1 MASNYDGNKGVNG
14 NGLLYFIGK
23 VKTWIDTYFLKKN
36 LGSSKASK
44 VVVTDSSGNVDV
56 STITPTELGY
66 LSGMNQNIHTA
77 LGNKANQTD
86 LTDLGNGFTTFVN
99 TTAPATYQKKMTIG
113 GGTAGAV
120 TTVRANGNF
129 IITISQDGKTV
140 AFSVPEAD
148 SSIKGVVAV
157 GLGKL
162 GGVDEEDGYFD
173 CFGVDETDGYK
184 LKAPAVNTTRAG
196 VMTPYMYNKL
206 AGIEAE
212 ANKYVL
218 PQATTTTLGGV
229 KVPYTNTGSVTP
241 QAKSTTAD
249 RYYGV
254 ELDTRGLAVVNVP
267 WTDTKMSNKSYT
279 AGTDTKVVVGTKITG
294 NNTLAELTAGTGI
307 SITGTT
313 SAITIANTYSYT
325 LPQATDSTLGGVK
338 VAGVVTGSDQQGL
351 NYVVKIASGGTDD
364 GKLGIETASTSHA
377 GVMSPT
383 MVTTLNNALPASAV
397 KNTEQSGS
405 AASTDVVYR
414 CDYINTAMGSKAPL
428 ASPALTGTP
437 TAPTAATSTNTTQI
451 ATTAFVHAAIENA
464 DIGGKTYQGNIAS
477 EAALKTIK
485 TFKQGQYFTVSAAFT
500 FADGSWALGI
510 GDMLFVKENYTWASG
525 NVDGSKFAAVQG
537 NNDYLTNSE
546 LDAIFTEVF
555 GSAA

>member
-56 STITPTELGY
+56 STITTTELGY
-66 LSGMNQNIHTA
+66 LDGMNQNINTA

-86 LTDLGNGFTTFVN
+86 LTDLGDAVQTEFTQIWDEFDTC
-99 TTAPATYQKKMTIG
+99 QKKIKVG
-113 GGTAGAV
+113 GATSGNV
-120 TTVRANGNF
+120 TTISAGTNTS
-129 IITISQDGKTV
+129 ITISADGKT
-140 AFSVPEAD
+140 A
-148 SSIKGVVAV
+148 
-157 GLGKL
+157 
-162 GGVDEEDGYFD
+162 
-173 CFGVDETDGYK
+173 T
-184 LKAPAVNTTRAG
+184 
-196 VMTPYMYNKL
+196 L
-206 AGIEAE
+206 A
-212 ANKYVL
+212 
-218 PQATTTTLGGV
+218 
-229 KVPYTNTGSVTP
+229 S
-241 QAKSTTAD
+241 
-249 RYYGV
+249 
-254 ELDTRGLAVVNVP
+254 
-267 WTDTKMSNKSYT
+267 TDTKMSNKSYT

-294 NNTLAELTAGTGI
+294 NNTLADTQKTLTAGSGI

-325 LPQATDSTLGGVK
+325 LPQATDSTLGGVR
-338 VAGVVTGSDQQGL
+338 VAGVVTGSDTQGL
-351 NYVVKIASGGTDD
+351 NYVVKIASGIGADD
-364 GKLGIETASTSHA
+364 GKLGIETATTSHA

-383 MVTTLNNALPASAV
+383 MVTTLNNA
-397 KNTEQSGS
+397 
-405 AASTDVVYR
+405 
-414 CDYINTAMGSKAPL
+414 APV

>member
-56 STITPTELGY
+56 STITTTELGY
-66 LSGMNQNIHTA
+66 LDGLNQNIVTA
-77 LGNKANQTD
+77 LNAKAYQQD
-86 LTDLGNGFTTFVN
+86 FLDLGNGFTTFVN

-120 TTVRANGNF
+120 TTISAGDNVSITTVSDSDTA
-129 IITISQDGKTV
+129 TIS
-140 AFSVPEAD
+140 A
-148 SSIKGVVAV
+148 SI
-157 GLGKL
+157 
-162 GGVDEEDGYFD
+162 
-173 CFGVDETDGYK
+173 
-184 LKAPAVNTTRAG
+184 
-196 VMTPYMYNKL
+196 
-206 AGIEAE
+206 
-212 ANKYVL
+212 

-241 QAKSTTAD
+241 QSKSTTAD

-294 NNTLAELTAGTGI
+294 NNTLADTQKTLTAGSGI
-307 SITGTT
+307 SITGTA

-325 LPQATDSTLGGVK
+325 LPQATDSTLGGVR
-338 VAGVVTGSDQQGL
+338 VAGVVTGSDTQGL
-351 NYVVKIASGGTDD
+351 NYVVKIASGIGADD
-364 GKLGIETASTSHA
+364 GKLGIETATTSHA

-383 MVTTLNNALPASAV
+383 MVTTLNNA
-397 KNTEQSGS
+397 
-405 AASTDVVYR
+405 
-414 CDYINTAMGSKAPL
+414 APV

-464 DIGGKTYQGNIAS
+464 DIGGKTYQGNIDAENS
-477 EAALKTIK
+477 ATGKRALKDIK
-485 TFKQGQYFTVSAAFT
+485 TFKQGQYFTVSSAFT

>member
-56 STITPTELGY
+56 STITTTELGY
-66 LSGMNQNIHTA
+66 LDGLNQNIVTA
-77 LGNKANQTD
+77 LNAKAYQQD
-86 LTDLGNGFTTFVN
+86 FLDLGNGFTTFVN

-120 TTVRANGNF
+120 TTISAGDNVSITTVSDSDTA
-129 IITISQDGKTV
+129 TIS
-140 AFSVPEAD
+140 A
-148 SSIKGVVAV
+148 SI
-157 GLGKL
+157 
-162 GGVDEEDGYFD
+162 
-173 CFGVDETDGYK
+173 
-184 LKAPAVNTTRAG
+184 
-196 VMTPYMYNKL
+196 
-206 AGIEAE
+206 
-212 ANKYVL
+212 

-241 QAKSTTAD
+241 QSKSTTAD

-294 NNTLAELTAGTGI
+294 NNTLADTQKTLTAGSGI
-307 SITGTT
+307 SITGTA
-313 SAITIANTYSYT
+313 SAITIANT
-325 LPQATDSTLGGVK
+325 QATDSTLGGVR
-338 VAGVVTGSDQQGL
+338 VAGVVTGSDTQGL
-351 NYVVKIASGGTDD
+351 NYVVKIASGIGADD
-364 GKLGIETASTSHA
+364 GKLGIETATTSHA

-383 MVTTLNNALPASAV
+383 MVTTLNNA
-397 KNTEQSGS
+397 
-405 AASTDVVYR
+405 
-414 CDYINTAMGSKAPL
+414 APV

-464 DIGGKTYQGNIAS
+464 DIGGKTYQGNIDAENS
-477 EAALKTIK
+477 ATGKRALKDIK
-485 TFKQGQYFTVSAAFT
+485 TFKQGQYFTVSSAFT

>member
-56 STITPTELGY
+56 STITTTELGY
-66 LSGMNQNIHTA
+66 LDGLNQNIVTA
-77 LGNKANQTD
+77 LNAKAYQQD
-86 LTDLGNGFTTFVN
+86 FLDLGNGFTTFVN

-120 TTVRANGNF
+120 TTISAGDNVSITTVSDSDTA
-129 IITISQDGKTV
+129 TIS
-140 AFSVPEAD
+140 A
-148 SSIKGVVAV
+148 SI
-157 GLGKL
+157 
-162 GGVDEEDGYFD
+162 
-173 CFGVDETDGYK
+173 
-184 LKAPAVNTTRAG
+184 
-196 VMTPYMYNKL
+196 
-206 AGIEAE
+206 
-212 ANKYVL
+212 

-241 QAKSTTAD
+241 QTKSTTAD

-294 NNTLAELTAGTGI
+294 NNTLSDMQKTLTAGSGI
-307 SITGTT
+307 SITGTA
-313 SAITIANTYSYT
+313 SAITIANT
-325 LPQATDSTLGGVK
+325 QATDSTLGGVR
-338 VAGVVTGSDQQGL
+338 VAGVVTGSDTQGL
-351 NYVVKIASGGTDD
+351 NYVVKIASGIGADD
-364 GKLGIETASTSHA
+364 GKLGIETATTSHA

-383 MVTTLNNALPASAV
+383 MVTTLNNA
-397 KNTEQSGS
+397 
-405 AASTDVVYR
+405 
-414 CDYINTAMGSKAPL
+414 APV

-464 DIGGKTYQGNIAS
+464 DIGGKTYQGNIDAENS
-477 EAALKTIK
+477 ATGKRALKDIK
-485 TFKQGQYFTVSAAFT
+485 TFKQGQYFTVSSAFT

>member
-56 STITPTELGY
+56 STISTTELGY
-66 LSGMNQNIHTA
+66 LSGMDQNITTA
-77 LGNKANQTD
+77 LGYKANQTD
-86 LTDLGNGFTTFVN
+86 LTDLGEAVQTEFTQIWDEFN
-99 TTAPATYQKKMTIG
+99 TYQEKIKV
-113 GGTAGAV
+113 GTADSGAV
-120 TTVRANGNF
+120 KTISAGSNTS
-129 IITISQDGKTV
+129 ITISG
-140 AFSVPEAD
+140 
-148 SSIKGVVAV
+148 
-157 GLGKL
+157 
-162 GGVDEEDGYFD
+162 
-173 CFGVDETDGYK
+173 
-184 LKAPAVNTTRAG
+184 TTATIASTIP
-196 VMTPYMYNKL
+196 VMTDSVRGGAKVFSNTAQPV
-206 AGIEAE
+206 A
-212 ANKYVL
+212 ANDV
-218 PQATTTTLGGV
+218 
-229 KVPYTNTGSVTP
+229 
-241 QAKSTTAD
+241 STIARRT
-249 RYYGV
+249 YGV
-254 ELDTRGLAVVNVP
+254 QKNSSEQLVVNVP
-267 WTDTKMSNKSYT
+267 WTDTR
-279 AGTDTKVVVGTKITG
+279 
-294 NNTLAELTAGTGI
+294 
-307 SITGTT
+307 
-313 SAITIANTYSYT
+313 YT
-325 LPQATDSTLGGVK
+325 LPMADESTLGGIK
-338 VAGVVTGSDQQGL
+338 VYDPFYTDEGLLCL
-351 NYVVKIASGGTDD
+351 NYDSSLYVNDLGNLAVTQATGTQGGKVYLFGADNQVTSSTLANE
-364 GKLGIETASTSHA
+364 GTASYALLTEKF
-377 GVMSPT
+377 
-383 MVTTLNNALPASAV
+383 NA
-397 KNTEQSGS
+397 
-405 AASTDVVYR
+405 
-414 CDYINTAMGSKAPL
+414 KAPL

-477 EAALKTIK
+477 EAALKTFK

>member
-56 STITPTELGY
+56 STITTTELGY
-66 LSGMNQNIHTA
+66 LDGMNQNINTA

-86 LTDLGNGFTTFVN
+86 LTDLGDAVQTEFTQIWDEFDTC
-99 TTAPATYQKKMTIG
+99 QKKIKVG
-113 GGTAGAV
+113 GATSGNV
-120 TTVRANGNF
+120 TTISAGTNTS
-129 IITISQDGKTV
+129 ITISADGKT
-140 AFSVPEAD
+140 A
-148 SSIKGVVAV
+148 
-157 GLGKL
+157 
-162 GGVDEEDGYFD
+162 
-173 CFGVDETDGYK
+173 T
-184 LKAPAVNTTRAG
+184 
-196 VMTPYMYNKL
+196 L
-206 AGIEAE
+206 A
-212 ANKYVL
+212 
-218 PQATTTTLGGV
+218 
-229 KVPYTNTGSVTP
+229 S
-241 QAKSTTAD
+241 
-249 RYYGV
+249 
-254 ELDTRGLAVVNVP
+254 
-267 WTDTKMSNKSYT
+267 TDTKMSNKSYT

-294 NNTLAELTAGTGI
+294 NNTLSDTQKTLTAGAGI

-325 LPQATDSTLGGVK
+325 LPQATASVLGGVK
-338 VAGVVTGSDQQGL
+338 VSGTD
-351 NYVVKIASGGTDD
+351 ASGENEGGTYGWYIPIDINTST
-364 GKLGIETASTSHA
+364 GVIYAKPKL
-377 GVMSPT
+377 V
-383 MVTTLNNALPASAV
+383 
-397 KNTEQSGS
+397 GS
-405 AASTDVVYR
+405 AGEEDALTSANAYLPPSNSYVSLRLGT
-414 CDYINTAMGSKAPL
+414 KAPL

-464 DIGGKTYQGNIAS
+464 DIGGKTYQGNIDAENS
-477 EAALKTIK
+477 ATGKRALKDIK
-485 TFKQGQYFTVSAAFT
+485 TFKQGQYFTVSSAFT

>member
-56 STITPTELGY
+56 STITTTELGY
-66 LSGMNQNIHTA
+66 LDGMNQNINTA
-77 LGNKANQTD
+77 LRSKANQTD
-86 LTDLGNGFTTFVN
+86 LTDLGDAVQTEFTQIWDEFDTC
-99 TTAPATYQKKMTIG
+99 QKKIKVG
-113 GGTAGAV
+113 GATSGNV
-120 TTVRANGNF
+120 TTISAGTNTS
-129 IITISQDGKTV
+129 ITISADGKT
-140 AFSVPEAD
+140 A
-148 SSIKGVVAV
+148 
-157 GLGKL
+157 
-162 GGVDEEDGYFD
+162 
-173 CFGVDETDGYK
+173 T
-184 LKAPAVNTTRAG
+184 
-196 VMTPYMYNKL
+196 L
-206 AGIEAE
+206 A
-212 ANKYVL
+212 
-218 PQATTTTLGGV
+218 
-229 KVPYTNTGSVTP
+229 S
-241 QAKSTTAD
+241 
-249 RYYGV
+249 
-254 ELDTRGLAVVNVP
+254 
-267 WTDTKMSNKSYT
+267 TDTKMSNKSYT

-294 NNTLAELTAGTGI
+294 NNTLTDMQKTLTAGTGI

-325 LPQATDSTLGGVK
+325 LPQATASVLGGVK
-338 VAGVVTGSDQQGL
+338 VSGTD
-351 NYVVKIASGGTDD
+351 ASGENEGGTYGWYIPIDINTST
-364 GKLGIETASTSHA
+364 GVIYAKPKL
-377 GVMSPT
+377 V
-383 MVTTLNNALPASAV
+383 
-397 KNTEQSGS
+397 GS
-405 AASTDVVYR
+405 AGEEDALTSANAYLPPSNSYVSLRLGT
-414 CDYINTAMGSKAPL
+414 KAPL

-464 DIGGKTYQGNIAS
+464 DIGGKTYQGNIDAENS
-477 EAALKTIK
+477 ATGKRALKDIK
-485 TFKQGQYFTVSAAFT
+485 TFKQGQYFTVSSAFT

-546 LDAIFTEVF
+546 LDAIFPEVF

>member
-56 STITPTELGY
+56 STITTTELGY
-66 LSGMNQNIHTA
+66 LDGLNQNIVTA
-77 LGNKANQTD
+77 LNAKAYQQD
-86 LTDLGNGFTTFVN
+86 FLDLGNGFTTFVN

-120 TTVRANGNF
+120 TTISAGDNVSITTVSDSDTA
-129 IITISQDGKTV
+129 TIS
-140 AFSVPEAD
+140 A
-148 SSIKGVVAV
+148 SI
-157 GLGKL
+157 
-162 GGVDEEDGYFD
+162 
-173 CFGVDETDGYK
+173 
-184 LKAPAVNTTRAG
+184 
-196 VMTPYMYNKL
+196 
-206 AGIEAE
+206 
-212 ANKYVL
+212 

-241 QAKSTTAD
+241 QTKSTTAD

-294 NNTLAELTAGTGI
+294 NNTLSDMQKTLTAGSGI
-307 SITGTT
+307 SITGTA
-313 SAITIANTYSYT
+313 SAITIANT
-325 LPQATDSTLGGVK
+325 QATDSTLGGVR
-338 VAGVVTGSDQQGL
+338 VAGVVTGSDTQGL
-351 NYVVKIASGGTDD
+351 NYVVKIASGIGADD
-364 GKLGIETASTSHA
+364 GKLGIETATTSHA

-383 MVTTLNNALPASAV
+383 MVTTLNNA
-397 KNTEQSGS
+397 
-405 AASTDVVYR
+405 
-414 CDYINTAMGSKAPL
+414 APV

-464 DIGGKTYQGNIAS
+464 DIGGKTYQGNIDAENS
-477 EAALKTIK
+477 ATGKRALKDIK
-485 TFKQGQYFTVSAAFT
+485 TFKQGQYFTVSSAFT

-537 NNDYLTNSE
+537 NNDYLTNWE

>member
-56 STITPTELGY
+56 STITTTELGY
-66 LSGMNQNIHTA
+66 LSGMNQNISTA
-77 LGNKANQTD
+77 LSNKANQTD
-86 LTDLGNGFTTFVN
+86 LTDLGDAVQTEFTQIWDEFDTC
-99 TTAPATYQKKMTIG
+99 QKKIKVG
-113 GGTAGAV
+113 GATSGNV
-120 TTVRANGNF
+120 TTISAGMNTS
-129 IITISQDGKTV
+129 ITISADGKT
-140 AFSVPEAD
+140 A
-148 SSIKGVVAV
+148 
-157 GLGKL
+157 
-162 GGVDEEDGYFD
+162 
-173 CFGVDETDGYK
+173 T
-184 LKAPAVNTTRAG
+184 
-196 VMTPYMYNKL
+196 L
-206 AGIEAE
+206 A
-212 ANKYVL
+212 
-218 PQATTTTLGGV
+218 
-229 KVPYTNTGSVTP
+229 S
-241 QAKSTTAD
+241 
-249 RYYGV
+249 
-254 ELDTRGLAVVNVP
+254 
-267 WTDTKMSNKSYT
+267 TDTKMSNKSYT

-294 NNTLAELTAGTGI
+294 NNTLSDTQKTLTAGAGI

-325 LPQATDSTLGGVK
+325 LPQATASVLGGVM
-338 VAGVVTGSDQQGL
+338 VNATGSAVE
-351 NYVVKIASGGTDD
+351 NEGGTYGWYIPIDINTST
-364 GKLGIETASTSHA
+364 GVIYAKPKL
-377 GVMSPT
+377 V
-383 MVTTLNNALPASAV
+383 
-397 KNTEQSGS
+397 GS
-405 AASTDVVYR
+405 AGEEDALTSANAYLPPSNSYVSLRLGT
-414 CDYINTAMGSKAPL
+414 KAPL

-437 TAPTAATSTNTTQI
+437 TAPTAATSTSTTQI

>member
-56 STITPTELGY
+56 STITTTELGY
-66 LSGMNQNIHTA
+66 LSGMNQNISTA
-77 LGNKANQTD
+77 LSNKANQTD
-86 LTDLGNGFTTFVN
+86 LTDLGDAVQTEFTQIWDEFDTC
-99 TTAPATYQKKMTIG
+99 QKKIKVG
-113 GGTAGAV
+113 GATSGNV
-120 TTVRANGNF
+120 TTISAGTNTS
-129 IITISQDGKTV
+129 ITISADGKT
-140 AFSVPEAD
+140 A
-148 SSIKGVVAV
+148 
-157 GLGKL
+157 
-162 GGVDEEDGYFD
+162 
-173 CFGVDETDGYK
+173 T
-184 LKAPAVNTTRAG
+184 
-196 VMTPYMYNKL
+196 L
-206 AGIEAE
+206 A
-212 ANKYVL
+212 
-218 PQATTTTLGGV
+218 
-229 KVPYTNTGSVTP
+229 S
-241 QAKSTTAD
+241 
-249 RYYGV
+249 
-254 ELDTRGLAVVNVP
+254 
-267 WTDTKMSNKSYT
+267 TDTKMSNKSYT

-294 NNTLAELTAGTGI
+294 NNTLADTQKTLTAGTGI

-325 LPQATDSTLGGVK
+325 LPQATASVLGGVK
-338 VAGVVTGSDQQGL
+338 VSGTD
-351 NYVVKIASGGTDD
+351 ASGENEGGTYGWYIPIDINTST
-364 GKLGIETASTSHA
+364 GVIYAKPKL
-377 GVMSPT
+377 V
-383 MVTTLNNALPASAV
+383 
-397 KNTEQSGS
+397 GS
-405 AASTDVVYR
+405 AGEEDALTSANAYLPPSNSYVSLRLGT
-414 CDYINTAMGSKAPL
+414 KAPL

-437 TAPTAATSTNTTQI
+437 TAPTAATSTSTTQI

-485 TFKQGQYFTVSAAFT
+485 TFKQGQYFTVSAAFP

>member
-66 LSGMNQNIHTA
+66 LSGMNQNISTA
-77 LGNKANQTD
+77 LGNKASASD
-86 LTDLGNGFTTFVN
+86 LSSLGNSFNSFVN
-99 TTAPATYQKKMTIG
+99 TTAPATYQKKITIG
-113 GGTAGAV
+113 GGVEGAV
-120 TTVRANGNF
+120 TTVRANGNLV
-129 IITISQDGKTV
+129 ITISQDGKTA

-162 GGVDEEDGYFD
+162 SGVDEEDGYFD
-173 CFGVDETDGYK
+173 CFGVDEMDGYK

-196 VMTPYMYNKL
+196 FMTPYMYSKL
-206 AGIEAE
+206 AGIEAG
-212 ANKYVL
+212 ANNYVL

-229 KVPYTNTGSVTP
+229 KVFSDTVQSV
-241 QAKSTTAD
+241 AANAVSSTAGRT
-249 RYYGV
+249 YGV
-254 ELDTRGLAVVNVP
+254 QKNSSGQLVVNVP
-267 WTDTKMSNKSYT
+267 WVDTQFTLRPMSFQTFGGAY
-279 AGTDTKVVVGTKITG
+279 
-294 NNTLAELTAGTGI
+294 
-307 SITGTT
+307 
-313 SAITIANTYSYT
+313 
-325 LPQATDSTLGGVK
+325 LGQGLWMDDDHLSVK
-338 VAGVVTGSDQQGL
+338 VKD
-351 NYVVKIASGGTDD
+351 GGN
-364 GKLGIETASTSHA
+364 LE
-377 GVMSPT
+377 
-383 MVTTLNNALPASAV
+383 
-397 KNTEQSGS
+397 
-405 AASTDVVYR
+405 VVY
-414 CDYINTAMGSKAPL
+414 NSESGLSEL
-428 ASPALTGTP
+428 AIISSPAFKGTP

-485 TFKQGQYFTVSAAFT
+485 TFKQGQYFTVSSAFT
-500 FADGSWALGI
+500 FADGSWALGV

>member
-56 STITPTELGY
+56 STITTTELGY
-66 LSGMNQNIHTA
+66 LAGLNQNIVTA
-77 LGNKANQTD
+77 LNAKAYQQD
-86 LTDLGNGFTTFVN
+86 FLDLGNGFTTFVN
-99 TTAPATYQKKMTIG
+99 TTAPATYQRKIKFG
-113 GGTAGAV
+113 ASATAGNV
-120 TTVRANGNF
+120 TVIAAGSNVSITTASADSDTA
-129 IITISQDGKTV
+129 TIS
-140 AFSVPEAD
+140 A
-148 SSIKGVVAV
+148 
-157 GLGKL
+157 
-162 GGVDEEDGYFD
+162 
-173 CFGVDETDGYK
+173 
-184 LKAPAVNTTRAG
+184 
-196 VMTPYMYNKL
+196 
-206 AGIEAE
+206 
-212 ANKYVL
+212 
-218 PQATTTTLGGV
+218 
-229 KVPYTNTGSVTP
+229 
-241 QAKSTTAD
+241 
-249 RYYGV
+249 
-254 ELDTRGLAVVNVP
+254 
-267 WTDTKMSNKSYT
+267 TDTKMSNKSYT

-294 NNTLAELTAGTGI
+294 NNTLADTQKTLTAGTGI
-307 SITGTT
+307 SITGTA
-313 SAITIANTYSYT
+313 SAITIANT
-325 LPQATDSTLGGVK
+325 QATDSTLGGVR
-338 VAGVVTGSDQQGL
+338 VAEVVTGSNVQGL
-351 NYVVKIASGGTDD
+351 NFVVKIASGAGATDE
-364 GKLGIETASTSHA
+364 GKLGIETATTSHA

-383 MVTTLNNALPASAV
+383 MVTTLNNA
-397 KNTEQSGS
+397 
-405 AASTDVVYR
+405 
-414 CDYINTAMGSKAPL
+414 APV

-485 TFKQGQYFTVSAAFT
+485 TFKQGQYFTVSSAFT

>member
-23 VKTWIDTYFLKKN
+23 GKTWIDTYFLKKN

-56 STITPTELGY
+56 STITTTELGY
-66 LSGMNQNIHTA
+66 LDGLKQNIATA
-77 LGNKANQTD
+77 LNAKAYQQD
-86 LTDLGNGFTTFVN
+86 FLDLGNGFTTFVN

-120 TTVRANGNF
+120 TTISAGDNVSITTVSDSDTA
-129 IITISQDGKTV
+129 TIS
-140 AFSVPEAD
+140 A
-148 SSIKGVVAV
+148 SI
-157 GLGKL
+157 
-162 GGVDEEDGYFD
+162 
-173 CFGVDETDGYK
+173 
-184 LKAPAVNTTRAG
+184 
-196 VMTPYMYNKL
+196 
-206 AGIEAE
+206 
-212 ANKYVL
+212 

-254 ELDTRGLAVVNVP
+254 ELDTHGLAVVNVP

-294 NNTLAELTAGTGI
+294 NNTLADTQKTLTAGSGI
-307 SITGTT
+307 SITGTA
-313 SAITIANTYSYT
+313 SAITIANT
-325 LPQATDSTLGGVK
+325 QATDSTLGGVK
-338 VAGVVTGSDQQGL
+338 VAGVVTGSDTQGL
-351 NYVVKIASGGTDD
+351 NYVVKIASGIGADD
-364 GKLGIETASTSHA
+364 GKLGIETATTSHA

-383 MVTTLNNALPASAV
+383 MVTTLNNA
-397 KNTEQSGS
+397 
-405 AASTDVVYR
+405 
-414 CDYINTAMGSKAPL
+414 APV

-464 DIGGKTYQGNIAS
+464 DIGGKTYQGNIDAENS
-477 EAALKTIK
+477 ATGKRALKDIK
-485 TFKQGQYFTVSAAFT
+485 TFKQGQYFTVSSAFT

>member
-56 STITPTELGY
+56 STITTTELGY
-66 LSGMNQNIHTA
+66 LDGLNQNIVTA
-77 LGNKANQTD
+77 LNAKANQTD
-86 LTDLGNGFTTFVN
+86 LTDLGDAVQTEFTQIWDEFDTC
-99 TTAPATYQKKMTIG
+99 QKKIKVG
-113 GGTAGAV
+113 GATSGNV
-120 TTVRANGNF
+120 TTISAGTNTS
-129 IITISQDGKTV
+129 ITISADGKT
-140 AFSVPEAD
+140 A
-148 SSIKGVVAV
+148 
-157 GLGKL
+157 
-162 GGVDEEDGYFD
+162 
-173 CFGVDETDGYK
+173 T
-184 LKAPAVNTTRAG
+184 
-196 VMTPYMYNKL
+196 L
-206 AGIEAE
+206 A
-212 ANKYVL
+212 
-218 PQATTTTLGGV
+218 
-229 KVPYTNTGSVTP
+229 S
-241 QAKSTTAD
+241 
-249 RYYGV
+249 
-254 ELDTRGLAVVNVP
+254 
-267 WTDTKMSNKSYT
+267 TDTKMSNKSYT

-294 NNTLAELTAGTGI
+294 NNTLADTQKTLTAGTGI
-307 SITGTT
+307 SITGATDK
-313 SAITIANTYSYT
+313 ITIANTYSYT
-325 LPQATDSTLGGVK
+325 LPQATESVLGGVK

-500 FADGSWALGI
+500 FADGSWALGV

>member
-56 STITPTELGY
+56 SDITTTELGY
-66 LSGMNQNIHTA
+66 LDGMNENIVTA
-77 LGNKANQTD
+77 LNRKAYQQD
-86 LTDLGNGFTTFVN
+86 LLDLGNSFQTFA
-99 TTAPATYQKKMTIG
+99 TATVPNTYQRKMTIG
-113 GGTAGAV
+113 GGTEGAV
-120 TTVRANGNF
+120 TTISAGDNV
-129 IITISQDGKTV
+129 IITTAS
-140 AFSVPEAD
+140 D
-148 SSIKGVVAV
+148 SDTATITASI
-157 GLGKL
+157 
-162 GGVDEEDGYFD
+162 
-173 CFGVDETDGYK
+173 
-184 LKAPAVNTTRAG
+184 PR
-196 VMTPYMYNKL
+196 
-206 AGIEAE
+206 
-212 ANKYVL
+212 
-218 PQATTTTLGGV
+218 ATTTTLGGV

-254 ELDTRGLAVVNVP
+254 ELDTQGIAVVNVP
-267 WTDTKMSNKSYT
+267 WKDTKMSNKSYT

-294 NNTLAELTAGTGI
+294 NNTLADTQKTLTAGSGI
-307 SITGTT
+307 SITGTA
-313 SAITIANTYSYT
+313 SAITIDNT
-325 LPQATDSTLGGVK
+325 QATDSTLGGVR
-338 VAGVVTGSDQQGL
+338 VAEVVTGSNVQGL
-351 NYVVKIASGGTDD
+351 NFVVKIASGGTNE
-364 GKLGIETASTSHA
+364 GKLGIETATTSQA

-383 MVTTLNNALPASAV
+383 MVTTLNNA
-397 KNTEQSGS
+397 
-405 AASTDVVYR
+405 
-414 CDYINTAMGSKAPL
+414 APV
-428 ASPALTGTP
+428 ASPSLTGTP

-464 DIGGKTYQGNIAS
+464 DIGGKTYQGNIDAENS
-477 EAALKTIK
+477 ATGKRALKDIK
-485 TFKQGQYFTVSAAFT
+485 TFKQGQYFTVSSAFT

>member
-56 STITPTELGY
+56 STITTTELGY
-66 LSGMNQNIHTA
+66 LDGLNQNIVTA
-77 LGNKANQTD
+77 LNAKAYQQD
-86 LTDLGNGFTTFVN
+86 FLDLGSAFNTFVN

-129 IITISQDGKTV
+129 IITISQDGKTA

-229 KVPYTNTGSVTP
+229 KVPYTNTGTVTP

-254 ELDTRGLAVVNVP
+254 ELDTNGMAVVNVP

-294 NNTLAELTAGTGI
+294 NNTLADTQKTLTAGAGI

-338 VAGVVTGSDQQGL
+338 VAGVVTGSDTQGL
-351 NYVVKIASGGTDD
+351 NYVVKIASGVGADD
-364 GKLGIETASTSHA
+364 GKLGIETATTSHA

-383 MVTTLNNALPASAV
+383 MVTTLNNA
-397 KNTEQSGS
+397 
-405 AASTDVVYR
+405 
-414 CDYINTAMGSKAPL
+414 APV

>member
-56 STITPTELGY
+56 STITTTELGY
-66 LSGMNQNIHTA
+66 LDGLNQNIVTA
-77 LGNKANQTD
+77 LNAKAYQQD
-86 LTDLGNGFTTFVN
+86 FLDLGNGFTTFVN

-120 TTVRANGNF
+120 TTISAGDNVSITTVSDSDTA
-129 IITISQDGKTV
+129 TIS
-140 AFSVPEAD
+140 A
-148 SSIKGVVAV
+148 SI
-157 GLGKL
+157 
-162 GGVDEEDGYFD
+162 
-173 CFGVDETDGYK
+173 
-184 LKAPAVNTTRAG
+184 PR
-196 VMTPYMYNKL
+196 
-206 AGIEAE
+206 
-212 ANKYVL
+212 
-218 PQATTTTLGGV
+218 ATTTTLGGV

-254 ELDTRGLAVVNVP
+254 ELDTHGMAVVNVP

-294 NNTLAELTAGTGI
+294 NNTLADTQKTLTAGSGI

-325 LPQATDSTLGGVK
+325 LPQATDSTLGGVR
-338 VAGVVTGSDQQGL
+338 VAGVVTGSDTQGL
-351 NYVVKIASGGTDD
+351 NYVVKIASGIGADD
-364 GKLGIETASTSHA
+364 GKLGIETATTSHA

-383 MVTTLNNALPASAV
+383 MVTTLNNA
-397 KNTEQSGS
+397 
-405 AASTDVVYR
+405 
-414 CDYINTAMGSKAPL
+414 APV

-464 DIGGKTYQGNIAS
+464 DIGGKTYQGNIDAENS
-477 EAALKTIK
+477 ATGKRALKDIK
-485 TFKQGQYFTVSAAFT
+485 TFKQGQYFTVSSAFT

>member
-56 STITPTELGY
+56 STITTTELGY
-66 LSGMNQNIHTA
+66 LDGLKQNIATA
-77 LGNKANQTD
+77 LNAKAYPQD
-86 LTDLGNGFTTFVN
+86 FLDLGNGFTTFVN

-120 TTVRANGNF
+120 TTISAGDNVSITTVSDSDTA
-129 IITISQDGKTV
+129 TIS
-140 AFSVPEAD
+140 A
-148 SSIKGVVAV
+148 SI
-157 GLGKL
+157 
-162 GGVDEEDGYFD
+162 
-173 CFGVDETDGYK
+173 
-184 LKAPAVNTTRAG
+184 
-196 VMTPYMYNKL
+196 
-206 AGIEAE
+206 
-212 ANKYVL
+212 

-254 ELDTRGLAVVNVP
+254 ELDTHGLAVVNVP

-294 NNTLAELTAGTGI
+294 NNTLADTQKTLTAGSGI

-338 VAGVVTGSDQQGL
+338 VAGVVTGSDTQGL
-351 NYVVKIASGGTDD
+351 NYVVKIASGIGADD
-364 GKLGIETASTSHA
+364 GKLGIETATTSHA

-383 MVTTLNNALPASAV
+383 MVTTLNNA
-397 KNTEQSGS
+397 
-405 AASTDVVYR
+405 
-414 CDYINTAMGSKAPL
+414 APV

-464 DIGGKTYQGNIAS
+464 DIGGKTYQGNIDAENS
-477 EAALKTIK
+477 ATGKRALKDIK
-485 TFKQGQYFTVSAAFT
+485 TFKQGQYFTVSSAFT

>member
-56 STITPTELGY
+56 STISSAALGY
-66 LSGMNQNIHTA
+66 LSGMTQNIHTA
-77 LGNKANQTD
+77 LGNKASLSDLSSLGSAVQTE
-86 LTDLGNGFTTFVN
+86 FTQIWDEFDTC
-99 TTAPATYQKKMTIG
+99 QKKIKVG
-113 GGTAGAV
+113 GATSGNV
-120 TTVRANGNF
+120 TTISAGTNTS
-129 IITISQDGKTV
+129 ITISADGKT
-140 AFSVPEAD
+140 A
-148 SSIKGVVAV
+148 
-157 GLGKL
+157 
-162 GGVDEEDGYFD
+162 
-173 CFGVDETDGYK
+173 T
-184 LKAPAVNTTRAG
+184 
-196 VMTPYMYNKL
+196 L
-206 AGIEAE
+206 A
-212 ANKYVL
+212 
-218 PQATTTTLGGV
+218 
-229 KVPYTNTGSVTP
+229 S
-241 QAKSTTAD
+241 
-249 RYYGV
+249 
-254 ELDTRGLAVVNVP
+254 
-267 WTDTKMSNKSYT
+267 TDTKMSNKSYT

-294 NNTLAELTAGTGI
+294 NNTLADTQKTLTAGTGI

-325 LPQATDSTLGGVK
+325 LPQATASVLGGVM
-338 VAGVVTGSDQQGL
+338 VNATGS
-351 NYVVKIASGGTDD
+351 VVENEGGTYGWYIPIDINTST
-364 GKLGIETASTSHA
+364 GVIYAKPKL
-377 GVMSPT
+377 V
-383 MVTTLNNALPASAV
+383 
-397 KNTEQSGS
+397 GS
-405 AASTDVVYR
+405 AGEEDALTSANAYLPPSNSYVSLRLGT
-414 CDYINTAMGSKAPL
+414 KAPL

-464 DIGGKTYQGNIAS
+464 DIGGKTYQGNIDAENS
-477 EAALKTIK
+477 ATGKRALKDIK
-485 TFKQGQYFTVSAAFT
+485 TFKQGQYFTVSSAFT

>member
-56 STITPTELGY
+56 STITTTELGY
-66 LSGMNQNIHTA
+66 LSGMNQNISTA
-77 LGNKANQTD
+77 LSNKANQTD
-86 LTDLGNGFTTFVN
+86 LTDLGDAVQTEFTQIWDEFDTC
-99 TTAPATYQKKMTIG
+99 QKKIKVG
-113 GGTAGAV
+113 GATSGNV
-120 TTVRANGNF
+120 TTISAGTNTS
-129 IITISQDGKTV
+129 ITISADGKT
-140 AFSVPEAD
+140 A
-148 SSIKGVVAV
+148 
-157 GLGKL
+157 
-162 GGVDEEDGYFD
+162 
-173 CFGVDETDGYK
+173 T
-184 LKAPAVNTTRAG
+184 
-196 VMTPYMYNKL
+196 L
-206 AGIEAE
+206 A
-212 ANKYVL
+212 
-218 PQATTTTLGGV
+218 
-229 KVPYTNTGSVTP
+229 S
-241 QAKSTTAD
+241 
-249 RYYGV
+249 
-254 ELDTRGLAVVNVP
+254 
-267 WTDTKMSNKSYT
+267 TDTKMSNKSYT

-294 NNTLAELTAGTGI
+294 NNTLADTQKTLTAGSGI
-307 SITGTT
+307 SITGTA

-325 LPQATDSTLGGVK
+325 LPQATDSTLGGVR
-338 VAGVVTGSDQQGL
+338 VAGVVTGSDTQGL
-351 NYVVKIASGGTDD
+351 NYVVKIASGIGADD
-364 GKLGIETASTSHA
+364 GKLGIETATTSHA

-383 MVTTLNNALPASAV
+383 MVTTLNNA
-397 KNTEQSGS
+397 
-405 AASTDVVYR
+405 
-414 CDYINTAMGSKAPL
+414 APV

-464 DIGGKTYQGNIAS
+464 DIGGKTYQGNIDAENS
-477 EAALKTIK
+477 ATGKRALKDIK
-485 TFKQGQYFTVSAAFT
+485 TFKQGQYFTVSSAFT

>member
-1 MASNYDGNKGVNG
+1 MATNYDGNKGVNG

-56 STITPTELGY
+56 STISSTELGY
-66 LSGMNQNIHTA
+66 LSGMDQNITTA
-77 LGNKANQTD
+77 LGYKANQTD
-86 LTDLGNGFTTFVN
+86 LIDLGNSFGTFAN
-99 TTAPATYQKKMTIG
+99 TTVPNTYQKKIKVG
-113 GGTAGAV
+113 GATSGNV
-120 TTVRANGNF
+120 TTISAGTNTS
-129 IITISQDGKTV
+129 ITIDG
-140 AFSVPEAD
+140 
-148 SSIKGVVAV
+148 
-157 GLGKL
+157 
-162 GGVDEEDGYFD
+162 
-173 CFGVDETDGYK
+173 
-184 LKAPAVNTTRAG
+184 
-196 VMTPYMYNKL
+196 
-206 AGIEAE
+206 
-212 ANKYVL
+212 
-218 PQATTTTLGGV
+218 
-229 KVPYTNTGSVTP
+229 
-241 QAKSTTAD
+241 TTA
-249 RYYGV
+249 
-254 ELDTRGLAVVNVP
+254 TIAS
-267 WTDTKMSNKSYT
+267 TDTQMSNKSYT

-294 NNTLAELTAGTGI
+294 NNTLSDMQKTLTAGAGI

-325 LPQATDSTLGGVK
+325 LPQATDSTLGGVR
-338 VAGVVTGSDQQGL
+338 VAGVVTGSDQQDL

-364 GKLGIETASTSHA
+364 EKLGIETATTSQA

-383 MVTTLNNALPASAV
+383 MVTTLNNA
-397 KNTEQSGS
+397 
-405 AASTDVVYR
+405 
-414 CDYINTAMGSKAPL
+414 APL

-477 EAALKTIK
+477 EAELKTFK
-485 TFKQGQYFTVSAAFT
+485 TFKQGQYFTVSSAFT

>member
-56 STITPTELGY
+56 STITSTELGY
-66 LSGMNQNIHTA
+66 LSGVTSAIQTQI
-77 LGNKANQTD
+77 GNKANQTD
-86 LTDLGNGFTTFVN
+86 LTDLGNSFGTFAN
-99 TTAPATYQKKMTIG
+99 TTVPNTYQKKMTIG

-120 TTVRANGNF
+120 TTISAGSNTS
-129 IITISQDGKTV
+129 ITIDG
-140 AFSVPEAD
+140 
-148 SSIKGVVAV
+148 
-157 GLGKL
+157 
-162 GGVDEEDGYFD
+162 
-173 CFGVDETDGYK
+173 
-184 LKAPAVNTTRAG
+184 
-196 VMTPYMYNKL
+196 
-206 AGIEAE
+206 
-212 ANKYVL
+212 
-218 PQATTTTLGGV
+218 
-229 KVPYTNTGSVTP
+229 
-241 QAKSTTAD
+241 TTATID
-249 RYYGV
+249 S
-254 ELDTRGLAVVNVP
+254 
-267 WTDTKMSNKSYT
+267 TDTKMSNKSYT

-294 NNTLAELTAGTGI
+294 NNTLADTQKTLTAGSGI
-307 SITGTT
+307 SITGTA
-313 SAITIANTYSYT
+313 SAITIDNT
-325 LPQATDSTLGGVK
+325 QATDSTLGGVR
-338 VAGVVTGSDQQGL
+338 VAEVVTGSNVQGL
-351 NYVVKIASGGTDD
+351 NFVVKIASGTGATYD
-364 GKLGIETASTSHA
+364 GKLGIETASTSRA

-383 MVTTLNNALPASAV
+383 MVTTLNNA
-397 KNTEQSGS
+397 
-405 AASTDVVYR
+405 
-414 CDYINTAMGSKAPL
+414 APV
-428 ASPALTGTP
+428 ASPSLTGTP

-477 EAALKTIK
+477 EAALKGIK

>member
-56 STITPTELGY
+56 STITTTELGY
-66 LSGMNQNIHTA
+66 LDGLKQNIATA
-77 LGNKANQTD
+77 LNAKAYQQD
-86 LTDLGNGFTTFVN
+86 FLDLGNGFTTFVN

-120 TTVRANGNF
+120 TTISAGDNVSITTVSDSDTA
-129 IITISQDGKTV
+129 TIS
-140 AFSVPEAD
+140 A
-148 SSIKGVVAV
+148 SI
-157 GLGKL
+157 
-162 GGVDEEDGYFD
+162 
-173 CFGVDETDGYK
+173 
-184 LKAPAVNTTRAG
+184 
-196 VMTPYMYNKL
+196 
-206 AGIEAE
+206 
-212 ANKYVL
+212 

-254 ELDTRGLAVVNVP
+254 ELDTHGLAVVNVP

-294 NNTLAELTAGTGI
+294 NNTLADTQKTLTAGSGI
-307 SITGTT
+307 SITGTA
-313 SAITIANTYSYT
+313 SAITIANT
-325 LPQATDSTLGGVK
+325 QATDSTLGGVK
-338 VAGVVTGSDQQGL
+338 VAGVVTGSDTQGL
-351 NYVVKIASGGTDD
+351 NYVVKIASGIGADD
-364 GKLGIETASTSHA
+364 GKLGIETATTSHA

-383 MVTTLNNALPASAV
+383 MVTTLNNA
-397 KNTEQSGS
+397 
-405 AASTDVVYR
+405 
-414 CDYINTAMGSKAPL
+414 APV

-464 DIGGKTYQGNIAS
+464 DIGGKTYQGNIDAENS
-477 EAALKTIK
+477 ATGKRALKDIK
-485 TFKQGQYFTVSAAFT
+485 TFKQGQYFTVSSAFT

>member
-56 STITPTELGY
+56 STITTTELGY
-66 LSGMNQNIHTA
+66 LDGMNQNINTA

-86 LTDLGNGFTTFVN
+86 LTDLGDAVQTEFTQIWDEFDTC
-99 TTAPATYQKKMTIG
+99 QKKIKVG
-113 GGTAGAV
+113 GATSGNV
-120 TTVRANGNF
+120 TTISAGTNTS
-129 IITISQDGKTV
+129 ITISADGKT
-140 AFSVPEAD
+140 A
-148 SSIKGVVAV
+148 
-157 GLGKL
+157 
-162 GGVDEEDGYFD
+162 
-173 CFGVDETDGYK
+173 T
-184 LKAPAVNTTRAG
+184 
-196 VMTPYMYNKL
+196 L
-206 AGIEAE
+206 A
-212 ANKYVL
+212 
-218 PQATTTTLGGV
+218 
-229 KVPYTNTGSVTP
+229 S
-241 QAKSTTAD
+241 
-249 RYYGV
+249 
-254 ELDTRGLAVVNVP
+254 
-267 WTDTKMSNKSYT
+267 TDTKMSNKSYT

-294 NNTLAELTAGTGI
+294 NNTLSDTQKTLTAGAGI

-325 LPQATDSTLGGVK
+325 LPQATASVLGGVK
-338 VAGVVTGSDQQGL
+338 VSGTD
-351 NYVVKIASGGTDD
+351 ASGENEGGTYGWYIPIDINTST
-364 GKLGIETASTSHA
+364 GVIYAKPKL
-377 GVMSPT
+377 V
-383 MVTTLNNALPASAV
+383 
-397 KNTEQSGS
+397 GS
-405 AASTDVVYR
+405 AGEEDALTSANAYLPPSNSYVSLRLGT
-414 CDYINTAMGSKAPL
+414 KAPL

>member
-56 STITPTELGY
+56 STITTTELGY
-66 LSGMNQNIHTA
+66 LDGLNQNIVTA
-77 LGNKANQTD
+77 LNAKAYQQD
-86 LTDLGNGFTTFVN
+86 FLDLGNGFTTFVN

-120 TTVRANGNF
+120 TTISAGDNVSITTVSDSDTA
-129 IITISQDGKTV
+129 TIS
-140 AFSVPEAD
+140 A
-148 SSIKGVVAV
+148 SI
-157 GLGKL
+157 
-162 GGVDEEDGYFD
+162 
-173 CFGVDETDGYK
+173 
-184 LKAPAVNTTRAG
+184 
-196 VMTPYMYNKL
+196 
-206 AGIEAE
+206 
-212 ANKYVL
+212 

-294 NNTLAELTAGTGI
+294 NNTLADTQKTLTAGSGI
-307 SITGTT
+307 SITGTA

-325 LPQATDSTLGGVK
+325 LPQATDSTLGGVR
-338 VAGVVTGSDQQGL
+338 VAGVVTGSDTQGL
-351 NYVVKIASGGTDD
+351 NYVVKIASGIGADD
-364 GKLGIETASTSHA
+364 GKLGIETATTSHA

-383 MVTTLNNALPASAV
+383 MVTTLNNA
-397 KNTEQSGS
+397 
-405 AASTDVVYR
+405 
-414 CDYINTAMGSKAPL
+414 APV

>member
-66 LSGMNQNIHTA
+66 LSGINQNIHTA
-77 LGNKANQTD
+77 LVNKASLSD
-86 LTDLGNGFTTFVN
+86 LSSLGSEFNTFVN
-99 TTAPATYQKKMTIG
+99 TTAPATYQEKIKV
-113 GGTAGAV
+113 GTADSGAV
-120 TTVRANGNF
+120 KTISAGSNTS
-129 IITISQDGKTV
+129 ITIDG
-140 AFSVPEAD
+140 
-148 SSIKGVVAV
+148 
-157 GLGKL
+157 
-162 GGVDEEDGYFD
+162 
-173 CFGVDETDGYK
+173 
-184 LKAPAVNTTRAG
+184 
-196 VMTPYMYNKL
+196 
-206 AGIEAE
+206 
-212 ANKYVL
+212 
-218 PQATTTTLGGV
+218 
-229 KVPYTNTGSVTP
+229 
-241 QAKSTTAD
+241 TTA
-249 RYYGV
+249 
-254 ELDTRGLAVVNVP
+254 TIAS
-267 WTDTKMSNKSYT
+267 TDTKMSNKSYT

-294 NNTLAELTAGTGI
+294 NNTLADTQKTLTAGSGI

-325 LPQATDSTLGGVK
+325 LPVASTTLGGVK
-338 VAGVVTGSDQQGL
+338 LTNTTGSQGL
-351 NYVVKIASGGTDD
+351 EIDSNGNIGVKCGYSVTYDESDGTLNVAIWSGG
-364 GKLGIETASTSHA
+364 GLEIREPS
-377 GVMSPT
+377 
-383 MVTTLNNALPASAV
+383 
-397 KNTEQSGS
+397 SGNYGL
-405 AASTDVVYR
+405 A
-414 CDYINTAMGSKAPL
+414 IAP
-428 ASPALTGTP
+428 SPALTGTP

-485 TFKQGQYFTVSAAFT
+485 TFKQGQYFTVSSAFT
-500 FADGSWALGI
+500 FADGSWALGV

>member
-56 STITPTELGY
+56 STITTTELGY
-66 LSGMNQNIHTA
+66 LDGLNQNIVTA
-77 LGNKANQTD
+77 LNAKAYQQD
-86 LTDLGNGFTTFVN
+86 FLDLGNGFTTFVN

-120 TTVRANGNF
+120 TTISAGDNVSITTVSDSDTA
-129 IITISQDGKTV
+129 TIS
-140 AFSVPEAD
+140 A
-148 SSIKGVVAV
+148 SI
-157 GLGKL
+157 
-162 GGVDEEDGYFD
+162 
-173 CFGVDETDGYK
+173 
-184 LKAPAVNTTRAG
+184 
-196 VMTPYMYNKL
+196 
-206 AGIEAE
+206 
-212 ANKYVL
+212 

-241 QAKSTTAD
+241 QTKSTTAD

-254 ELDTRGLAVVNVP
+254 ELDTLGLAVVNVP

-294 NNTLAELTAGTGI
+294 NNTLADTQKTLTAGSGI

-325 LPQATDSTLGGVK
+325 LPQATDSTLGGVR
-338 VAGVVTGSDQQGL
+338 VAGVVTGSDTQGL
-351 NYVVKIASGGTDD
+351 NYVVKIASVVGADD
-364 GKLGIETASTSHA
+364 GKLGIETATTSHA

-383 MVTTLNNALPASAV
+383 MVTTLNNA
-397 KNTEQSGS
+397 
-405 AASTDVVYR
+405 
-414 CDYINTAMGSKAPL
+414 APV

-464 DIGGKTYQGNIAS
+464 DIGGKTYQGNIDAENS
-477 EAALKTIK
+477 ATGKRALKDIK
-485 TFKQGQYFTVSAAFT
+485 TFKQGQYFTVSSAFT

>member
-56 STITPTELGY
+56 STITTTELGY
-66 LSGMNQNIHTA
+66 LDGLNQNIVTA
-77 LGNKANQTD
+77 LNAKAYQQD
-86 LTDLGNGFTTFVN
+86 FLDLGNGFTTFVN

-120 TTVRANGNF
+120 TTISAGDNVSITTVSDSDTA
-129 IITISQDGKTV
+129 TIS
-140 AFSVPEAD
+140 A
-148 SSIKGVVAV
+148 SI
-157 GLGKL
+157 
-162 GGVDEEDGYFD
+162 
-173 CFGVDETDGYK
+173 
-184 LKAPAVNTTRAG
+184 
-196 VMTPYMYNKL
+196 
-206 AGIEAE
+206 
-212 ANKYVL
+212 

-241 QAKSTTAD
+241 QTKSTTAD

-254 ELDTRGLAVVNVP
+254 ELDTLGLAVVNVP

-294 NNTLAELTAGTGI
+294 NNTLADTQKTLTAGSGI

-325 LPQATDSTLGGVK
+325 LPQATDSTLGGVR
-338 VAGVVTGSDQQGL
+338 VAGVVTGSDTQGL
-351 NYVVKIASGGTDD
+351 NYVVKIASGIGADD
-364 GKLGIETASTSHA
+364 GKLGIETATTSHA

-383 MVTTLNNALPASAV
+383 MVTTLNNA
-397 KNTEQSGS
+397 
-405 AASTDVVYR
+405 
-414 CDYINTAMGSKAPL
+414 APV

-464 DIGGKTYQGNIAS
+464 DIGGKTYQGNIDAENS
-477 EAALKTIK
+477 ATGKRALKDIK
-485 TFKQGQYFTVSAAFT
+485 TFKQGQYFTVSSAFT

>member
-56 STITPTELGY
+56 STISTTELGY
-66 LSGMNQNIHTA
+66 LSGIKQNIRTA
-77 LGNKANQTD
+77 LNDKVDRTD
-86 LTDLGNGFTTFVN
+86 FLDLGNGFTTFVN

-113 GGTAGAV
+113 GGTEGAV
-120 TTVRANGNF
+120 TTISAGDNV
-129 IITISQDGKTV
+129 IITTASDSDTATIS
-140 AFSVPEAD
+140 A
-148 SSIKGVVAV
+148 SI
-157 GLGKL
+157 
-162 GGVDEEDGYFD
+162 
-173 CFGVDETDGYK
+173 
-184 LKAPAVNTTRAG
+184 PR
-196 VMTPYMYNKL
+196 
-206 AGIEAE
+206 
-212 ANKYVL
+212 
-218 PQATTTTLGGV
+218 ATTTTLGGV

-254 ELDTRGLAVVNVP
+254 ELDTQGLAVVNVP
-267 WTDTKMSNKSYT
+267 WTDTKMSNKPYT

-294 NNTLAELTAGTGI
+294 NNTLADTQKTLTAGSGI
-307 SITGTT
+307 SITGTA
-313 SAITIANTYSYT
+313 SAITIANT
-325 LPQATDSTLGGVK
+325 QATDSTLGGVR
-338 VAGVVTGSDQQGL
+338 VAEVVTDSDQQGL
-351 NYVVKIASGGTDD
+351 NYVVKIASGGSDD
-364 GKLGIETASTSHA
+364 GKLGIETATTSHA
-377 GVMSPT
+377 GVMSPA
-383 MVTTLNNALPASAV
+383 MVTTLNNALPESAV

-405 AASTDVVYR
+405 AASTNVVYR
-414 CDYINTAMGSKAPL
+414 CDYINTAMGNKAPL

-477 EAALKTIK
+477 EAALKTFK

-500 FADGSWALGI
+500 FADNSWALGI

-537 NNDYLTNSE
+537 NNDYLTNKE

>member
-44 VVVTDSSGNVDV
+44 VVVTDSSGNLDV
-56 STITPTELGY
+56 STITTTELGY
-66 LSGMNQNIHTA
+66 LSGMNQNISTA
-77 LGNKANQTD
+77 LSNKANQTD
-86 LTDLGNGFTTFVN
+86 LTDLGDAVQTEFTQIWDEFDTC
-99 TTAPATYQKKMTIG
+99 QKKIKVG
-113 GGTAGAV
+113 GATSGNV
-120 TTVRANGNF
+120 TTISAGTNTS
-129 IITISQDGKTV
+129 ITISADGKT
-140 AFSVPEAD
+140 A
-148 SSIKGVVAV
+148 
-157 GLGKL
+157 
-162 GGVDEEDGYFD
+162 
-173 CFGVDETDGYK
+173 T
-184 LKAPAVNTTRAG
+184 
-196 VMTPYMYNKL
+196 L
-206 AGIEAE
+206 A
-212 ANKYVL
+212 
-218 PQATTTTLGGV
+218 
-229 KVPYTNTGSVTP
+229 S
-241 QAKSTTAD
+241 
-249 RYYGV
+249 
-254 ELDTRGLAVVNVP
+254 
-267 WTDTKMSNKSYT
+267 TDTKMSNKSYT

-294 NNTLAELTAGTGI
+294 NNTLADTQKTLTAGSGI

-338 VAGVVTGSDQQGL
+338 VAGVVTGSDTQGL
-351 NYVVKIASGGTDD
+351 NYVVKIASVVGADD
-364 GKLGIETASTSHA
+364 GKLGIETATTSHA

-383 MVTTLNNALPASAV
+383 MVTTLNNA
-397 KNTEQSGS
+397 
-405 AASTDVVYR
+405 
-414 CDYINTAMGSKAPL
+414 APV

-437 TAPTAATSTNTTQI
+437 TAPTAATSTNTKQI

-464 DIGGKTYQGNIAS
+464 DIGGKTYQGNIDAENS
-477 EAALKTIK
+477 ATGKRALKDIK
-485 TFKQGQYFTVSAAFT
+485 TFKQGQYFTVSSAFT

-510 GDMLFVKENYTWASG
+510 GDMLFVKENYTWESG

>member
-56 STITPTELGY
+56 STISSTELGY
-66 LSGMNQNIHTA
+66 LNGLNQNIVTA
-77 LGNKANQTD
+77 LNAKAYQQDFLD
-86 LTDLGNGFTTFVN
+86 LREGFQTFVN
-99 TTAPATYQKKMTIG
+99 TTAPATDQKKMTIG
-113 GGTAGAV
+113 GGTEGAV

-129 IITISQDGKTV
+129 IITISQDGKTA

-148 SSIKGVVAV
+148 SSTKGVVAV

-184 LKAPAVNTTRAG
+184 LKAPSVNTTRTG
-196 VMTPYMYNKL
+196 FMTPYMYNKL
-206 AGIEAE
+206 AGIEAG

-218 PQATTTTLGGV
+218 PQATATTLGGV
-229 KVPYTNTGSVTP
+229 KVPYTNTGTVTP

-254 ELDTRGLAVVNVP
+254 ELDTNGMAVVNVP

-294 NNTLAELTAGTGI
+294 NNTLADTQKTLTAGAGI

-338 VAGVVTGSDQQGL
+338 VAGVVTGSDTQGL
-351 NYVVKIASGGTDD
+351 NYVVKIASGVGADE
-364 GKLGIETASTSHA
+364 GKLGIETATTSHA

-383 MVTTLNNALPASAV
+383 MVTTLNNA
-397 KNTEQSGS
+397 
-405 AASTDVVYR
+405 
-414 CDYINTAMGSKAPL
+414 APV

-464 DIGGKTYQGNIAS
+464 DIGGKTYQGNIDAENS
-477 EAALKTIK
+477 ATGKRALKDIK
-485 TFKQGQYFTVSAAFT
+485 TFKQGQYFTVSSAFT

-537 NNDYLTNSE
+537 NNDYLKNSE

>member
-56 STITPTELGY
+56 STITTTELGY
-66 LSGMNQNIHTA
+66 LDGLNQNIVTA
-77 LGNKANQTD
+77 LNAKAYQQD
-86 LTDLGNGFTTFVN
+86 FLDLGNGFTTFVN

-120 TTVRANGNF
+120 TTISAGDNVSITTVSDSDTA
-129 IITISQDGKTV
+129 TIS
-140 AFSVPEAD
+140 A
-148 SSIKGVVAV
+148 SI
-157 GLGKL
+157 
-162 GGVDEEDGYFD
+162 
-173 CFGVDETDGYK
+173 
-184 LKAPAVNTTRAG
+184 
-196 VMTPYMYNKL
+196 
-206 AGIEAE
+206 
-212 ANKYVL
+212 

-241 QAKSTTAD
+241 QTKSTTAD

-254 ELDTRGLAVVNVP
+254 ELDTLGLAVVNVP

-294 NNTLAELTAGTGI
+294 NNTLADTQKTLTAGSGI

-325 LPQATDSTLGGVK
+325 LPQATDSTLGGVR
-338 VAGVVTGSDQQGL
+338 VAGVVTGSDTQGL
-351 NYVVKIASGGTDD
+351 NYVVKIASGIGADD
-364 GKLGIETASTSHA
+364 GKLGIETATTSHA

-383 MVTTLNNALPASAV
+383 MVTTLNNA
-397 KNTEQSGS
+397 
-405 AASTDVVYR
+405 
-414 CDYINTAMGSKAPL
+414 APV

-437 TAPTAATSTNTTQI
+437 TAPTAATSTNTKQI

-464 DIGGKTYQGNIAS
+464 DIGGKTYQGNIDAENS
-477 EAALKTIK
+477 ATGKRALKDIK
-485 TFKQGQYFTVSAAFT
+485 TFKQGQYFTVSSAFT

>member
-56 STITPTELGY
+56 STITTTELGY
-66 LSGMNQNIHTA
+66 LSGMDQNIVTA
-77 LGNKANQTD
+77 LNAKAYQQD
-86 LTDLGNGFTTFVN
+86 FLDLGNGFQTFVD

-120 TTVRANGNF
+120 KTISAGDNV
-129 IITISQDGKTV
+129 IITTDSDSDTATIS
-140 AFSVPEAD
+140 A
-148 SSIKGVVAV
+148 SI
-157 GLGKL
+157 
-162 GGVDEEDGYFD
+162 
-173 CFGVDETDGYK
+173 
-184 LKAPAVNTTRAG
+184 PR
-196 VMTPYMYNKL
+196 
-206 AGIEAE
+206 
-212 ANKYVL
+212 
-218 PQATTTTLGGV
+218 ATTTTLGGV

-241 QAKSTTAD
+241 QTKSTTAD

-254 ELDTRGLAVVNVP
+254 ELDTNGIAVVNVP
-267 WTDTKMSNKSYT
+267 WTDTKMSNKPYT

-294 NNTLAELTAGTGI
+294 NNTLADTQKTLTAGSGI
-307 SITGTT
+307 SITGTA
-313 SAITIANTYSYT
+313 SAITIANT
-325 LPQATDSTLGGVK
+325 QATDSTLGGVR
-338 VAGVVTGSDQQGL
+338 VAEVVTGSNVQGL
-351 NYVVKIASGGTDD
+351 NFVVKIASGAGATDE

-377 GVMSPT
+377 GVMSPA
-383 MVTTLNNALPASAV
+383 MVTTLNNA
-397 KNTEQSGS
+397 
-405 AASTDVVYR
+405 
-414 CDYINTAMGSKAPL
+414 APV
-428 ASPALTGTP
+428 ASPSLTGTP

-477 EAALKTIK
+477 EAALKTFK
-485 TFKQGQYFTVSAAFT
+485 TFKQGQYFTVSSAFT

-546 LDAIFTEVF
+546 LDKIFTEVF

>member
-56 STITPTELGY
+56 STISSTELGY
-66 LSGMNQNIHTA
+66 LSGVNQNINTA

-86 LTDLGNGFTTFVN
+86 VTDLGDAVQTEFTQIWDEFDTC
-99 TTAPATYQKKMTIG
+99 QKKIKVG
-113 GGTAGAV
+113 GATSGNV
-120 TTVRANGNF
+120 TTISAGTNTS
-129 IITISQDGKTV
+129 ITISADGKT
-140 AFSVPEAD
+140 A
-148 SSIKGVVAV
+148 
-157 GLGKL
+157 
-162 GGVDEEDGYFD
+162 
-173 CFGVDETDGYK
+173 T
-184 LKAPAVNTTRAG
+184 
-196 VMTPYMYNKL
+196 L
-206 AGIEAE
+206 A
-212 ANKYVL
+212 
-218 PQATTTTLGGV
+218 
-229 KVPYTNTGSVTP
+229 S
-241 QAKSTTAD
+241 
-249 RYYGV
+249 
-254 ELDTRGLAVVNVP
+254 
-267 WTDTKMSNKSYT
+267 TDTKMSNKSYT

-294 NNTLAELTAGTGI
+294 NNTLADTQKTLTAGAGI

-313 SAITIANTYSYT
+313 SAITIAHTYSYT

-338 VAGVVTGSDQQGL
+338 VAGVVTGSDTQGL
-351 NYVVKIASGGTDD
+351 NYVVKIASGVGADD
-364 GKLGIETASTSHA
+364 GKLGIETATTSHA

-383 MVTTLNNALPASAV
+383 MVTTLNNA
-397 KNTEQSGS
+397 
-405 AASTDVVYR
+405 
-414 CDYINTAMGSKAPL
+414 APV